1 MGGGEVLR
9 LLPLFNLLTLRR
21 LCASLILQLE
31 VDLLDQPPS
40 DWNRR
45 RCHSPILESD
55 QTAWRYVGQ
64 NPKF

>member
-9 LLPLFNLLTLRR
+9 LLPTLSLLTLRR

-31 VDLLDQPPS
+31 VDILDQSTS
-40 DWNRR
+40 DWNWR

-55 QTAWRYVGQ
+55 QIAWRYAGQ
-64 NPKF
+64 NPKI